1 MFNKVYMSYILY
13 KPIISSTRKSDIS
26 TPLLK
31 YIYQNSSIEKII
43 LCCGISKI
51 FTTHNTF
58 VHILTISALSQ
69 SEQKIIQDL
78 LLNPVC
84 QSEAQL
90 NEMVTEWEKAI
101 EKQNLHSKELVQ
113 CLFFPCL
120 LELSSVLRDTCITYL
135 QRLKKYPLQEILQFI
150 YVRKIQ
156 FIDNFVLCFRT
167 LLFRKQWQIQLR
179 GKKLNIYPP
188 V

>member
-1 MFNKVYMSYILY
+1 MTY
-13 KPIISSTRKSDIS
+13 STCFH
-26 TPLLK
+26 
-31 YIYQNSSIEKII
+31 QNSIEKII
-43 LCCGISKI
+43 FCSGISKI

-120 LELSSVLRDTCITYL
+120 LEPSSVLRDTCITYL
-135 QRLKKYPLQEILQFI
+135 QRLKKYPLHEILQFI

-156 FIDNFVLCFRT
+156 FIGNFVLCFRT

-179 GKKLNIYPP
+179 GKKFNIYPP

>member
-1 MFNKVYMSYILY
+1 MYYILY
-13 KPIISSTRKSDIS
+13 KPILSSTRKSDIS

-31 YIYQNSSIEKII
+31 
-43 LCCGISKI
+43 
-51 FTTHNTF
+51 
-58 VHILTISALSQ
+58 HILTISALSQ

-120 LELSSVLRDTCITYL
+120 LEPSSVLRDTCITYL

-156 FIDNFVLCFRT
+156 FIGNFVLCFRT

-179 GKKLNIYPP
+179 GKKFNIYPP
-188 V
+188 VQQSGPRTCKHL

>member
-1 MFNKVYMSYILY
+1 MYYILC
-13 KPIISSTRKSDIS
+13 KPILSSTRKSDIS

-31 YIYQNSSIEKII
+31 
-43 LCCGISKI
+43 
-51 FTTHNTF
+51 
-58 VHILTISALSQ
+58 HILTISALSQ

-120 LELSSVLRDTCITYL
+120 LEPSSVLRDTCITYL

-156 FIDNFVLCFRT
+156 LIGNFVLCFRT

-179 GKKLNIYPP
+179 GKNLTYTHLFSRVGQERANICDLGIATFAFFLEGY
-188 V
+188 